1 MSIESMVDKLTT
13 LIGALASGVAA
24 IASYMNL
31 RKIREVHVQINSRMD
46 QLLKAT
52 GLLRKAEGK
61 AEGRAEIK
69 EEQKID
75 PPPPI

>member
-52 GLLRKAEGK
+52 GLLGKAEGK